1 MGRID
6 SLSTLRLFAQV
17 ADLGSLTRAAALL
30 EAAPSAV
37 SRQISTFES
46 ECGGRLFHRTG
57 RGLALTELGQRILP
71 KVQAVLAVAE
81 ELGHEIQGA
90 AGVPVGEVAVGIVGG
105 AAGMLI
111 PALFRQVSALYPGVT
126 LRVWEGALGQL
137 EEWIAIGKV
146 DMAMVG
152 RPGMDMAQGEFFLAR
167 SSSFLVGPPGDALT
181 SAATVDFAL
190 LHELP
195 LVLSGGASGIRQTI
209 EQHARQRGVALSV
222 VMEAE
227 SMTVQKAM
235 AADGSAYTVLPQYA
249 VKLELQAG
257 AVSASRI
264 VNPALERSIAL
275 VATSH
280 HPLTLAGRAV
290 FRLVRQI
297 GENAT

>member
-1 MGRID
+1 
-6 SLSTLRLFAQV
+6 
-17 ADLGSLTRAAALL
+17 
-30 EAAPSAV
+30 
-37 SRQISTFES
+37 
-46 ECGGRLFHRTG
+46 
-57 RGLALTELGQRILP
+57 
-71 KVQAVLAVAE
+71 
-81 ELGHEIQGA
+81 
-90 AGVPVGEVAVGIVGG
+90 VPVGEVAGGIVGG